1 MANVNNCGTVWGR
14 FWSNTSHKDHVQLC
28 TSKIEFLEGH
38 WGQGRL
44 WIVNCSVNR
53 ENYESLRLRKKDS
66 FIHPGSAKKF
76 STCNSFIENHVN
88 YFTDSCDKRDKIPDG
103 LRHEQ
108 YETVDKNLHTVYY
121 IHSIECI

>member
-1 MANVNNCGTVWGR
+1 MMLTRLPKILRIQSGMVPA
-14 FWSNTSHKDHVQLC
+14 SNSVVERK
-28 TSKIEFLEGH
+28 FLS
-38 WGQGRL
+38 L
-44 WIVNCSVNR
+44 L
-53 ENYESLRLRKKDS
+53 YESLRLRKKDS

-76 STCNSFIENHVN
+76 SSCNGFIEHRVN
-88 YFTDSCDKRDKIPDG
+88 YFTDSCDKCDKTPDG